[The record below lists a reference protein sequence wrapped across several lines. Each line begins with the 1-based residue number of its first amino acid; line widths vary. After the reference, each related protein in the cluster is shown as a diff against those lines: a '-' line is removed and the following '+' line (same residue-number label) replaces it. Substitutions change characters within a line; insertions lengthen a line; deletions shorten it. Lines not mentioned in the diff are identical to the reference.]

1 METRER
7 LSYPVKIGLLSA
19 LYFAQGLPFGF
30 FHRAVPVMLREAGQS
45 LAVVSSS
52 ALLALPWALKFLWA
66 PWVDRH
72 GSRKAW
78 IVPLQA
84 ASVLVLALLAV
95 VPPVHALY
103 WLMGAFFVAN
113 LLSATQDI
121 ATDGLALDVL
131 TERERGGANGIQVA
145 GYRFGM
151 LLGGGALLV
160 VFEVVGWTPS
170 FLLMALLLA
179 LTTLPLLLTNVPGK
193 AHVPS
198 ARSTAWQNHFLS
210 RKGAWTVVGLVA
222 LYKIPD
228 ALGTAMITPFLVD
241 RGLRMGELGVMLG
254 TIGSLASIA
263 GALSGGAS
271 VSRIGRMNALVVF
284 GVLSSL
290 PFFAYAY
297 AARFELNLVAL
308 YALAAAEHF
317 FGAMAT
323 AALFTCMMDFC
334 EPGSAS
340 DYTFQASVVVIA
352 TGVFG
357 ALSGVF
363 AGIVGYAVHFGVAGV
378 LAFGVSLLCA
388 GLFNR
393 VQTLRSSRAAD
404 PSV

>member
-1 METRER
+1 MRTREP
-7 LSYPVKIGLLSA
+7 LSYPAKIGLLSA

-72 GSRKAW
+72 GSRKTW

-84 ASVLVLALLAV
+84 ASVLVLASLAI
-95 VPPVHALY
+95 VPPAHALY
-103 WLMGAFFVAN
+103 WLMGGFFVAN
-113 LLSATQDI
+113 LISATQDI

-131 TERERGGANGIQVA
+131 NESERGTANGIQVA
-145 GYRFGM
+145 GYRLGM

-160 VFEVVGWTPS
+160 VFEAAGWMQS

-179 LTTLPLLLTNVPGK
+179 LTTLPLLLTNVPEK
-193 AHVPS
+193 AYVRS
-198 ARSTAWQNHFLS
+198 ARSTAWQSHFLS
-210 RKGAWTVVGLVA
+210 RKGAWSVVALVA
-222 LYKIPD
+222 AYKIPD

-241 RGLRMGELGVMLG
+241 RGLRMGELGMMLG

-263 GALSGGAS
+263 GALLGGAS
-271 VSRIGRMNALVVF
+271 VSRIGRLNALVVF
-284 GVLSSL
+284 GVLSAL

-297 AARFELNLVAL
+297 AAQFELSLFLL

-334 EPGSAS
+334 EPGNAS

-352 TGVFG
+352 TGIFG
-357 ALSGVF
+357 ALSGVL
-363 AGIVGYAVHFGVAGV
+363 AGLVGYAVHFAAAGV
-378 LAFGVSLLCA
+378 MSFGVSLLCA

-393 VQTLRSSRAAD
+393 VQTLRSSRVAD